1 MMKSVIKDLEKKED
15 FNDSLIQVHLN
26 GFHRIIKHMYLNIYI
41 YEMYY
46 SFMLKYIIT
55 FLFLV

>member
-41 YEMYY
+41 W
-46 SFMLKYIIT
+46 KCIT
-55 FLFLV
+55 HLC